1 MIVQSI
7 LRPADKVGSYRSASE
22 DSKNL
27 RMAFEDS
34 ETLELDRNEQVDLA
48 DMRSMRVVVPI
59 WIIRIYRQEQALR
72 KTTKNAE

>member
-59 WIIRIYRQEQALR
+59 
-72 KTTKNAE
+72 